1 MRNVRQTIF
10 SSLKSRTNQPKL
22 LFLLSIGV
30 LVVLGFMLMNNTW
43 TTTMNGPSTH
53 GFNTIRSEDVN
64 LPNIRFLYMHTKN
77 EDEIYYIIEDF
88 ETAE

>member
-1 MRNVRQTIF
+1 MF

-30 LVVLGFMLMNNTW
+30 LVVLGFLLMNNTW

-53 GFNTIRSEDVN
+53 EFNAVQLEDVDF
-64 LPNIRFLYMHTKN
+64 PNIRFLYMHTEK
-77 EDEIYYIIEDF
+77 EDEIYFIIADF